1 MFTRG
6 DAGKV
11 RRSGVLSI
19 LFLSSSLCALAAAPP
34 SPARPGGS
42 SGVLPPPTVVRAVRF
57 DVSPPLRDMTPIPA
71 PKGVSAS
78 TPRILPVRPLPKAE
92 VRDQAKAADEVDP
105 AVQTWPGTRSMPL
118 PLKTW
123 EGISNAANAP
133 YAVTPPDTE
142 GDVGLNDYVQWVNLS
157 LAVWDKNG
165 NLLYGPVAGNTIWQG
180 FGGPADS
187 CNDGDPVVLYD
198 RIANRWF
205 ISQFALCANG
215 GNGPYYQ
222 YIAVSVTSDPTG
234 AWYRYAFEWPG
245 NKMPDYPKFGVWPD
259 GYYMTCNQ
267 FTASG
272 SWAGAG
278 VAVFD
283 RTKML
288 AGDPSASFQYFDLAT
303 VNMNYGGML
312 PGTFSGTTLPP
323 AGEPDYY
330 VEMDDDAWGYPNDQL
345 SIWAFHVDWADPNN
359 TTFGSSGNPET
370 VLVTDPFDTSFCGGN
385 NCITQPDTSVRLD
398 TLSDRLMY
406 RLQYRNFGDYQ
417 TLVVNHTVN
426 VGNDQAGVRWYELRN
441 WGNGWGIFQ
450 QSTFAPDS
458 DSRWMG
464 SAAMDKDGDLA
475 IGYSVSSTST
485 YPSIRY
491 AGRLATDPPDE
502 LTQGESSMIAG
513 GGSQLSSYGRWGDYS
528 TLSVDPTD
536 DCTYWYTQEYYAST
550 SLSGWQ
556 TRIGA
561 FRFPSCGGSGSL
573 TLTAQASPSSGYLP
587 LDVTFNATAFN
598 GTPPYSYEWDFGD
611 GSSAAGAAVSHTYSA
626 AGTYTATVTVTDS
639 VSASASATVT
649 VTVKVVP
656 PVITNIMKMHYPFRL
671 KIRGSNFHG
680 NCTIMVNNQP
690 VPETAFK
697 NSTKII
703 AKKGSALKD
712 LVPKGVPVQITVV
725 NNDDGGVSAPFS
737 FTK

>member
-1 MFTRG
+1 MNIRG
-6 DAGKV
+6 EAGKV
-11 RRSGVLSI
+11 NRSGFLAVLI
-19 LFLSSSLCALAAAPP
+19 LSFSLGALAAAPP
-34 SPARPGGS
+34 SPARPDGS
-42 SGVLPPPTVVRAVRF
+42 SVALPPPTVVRAVKF
-57 DVSPPLRDMTPIPA
+57 DVSPPLRDMTPIPP
-71 PKGVSAS
+71 PKGVSAVS
-78 TPRILPVRPLPKAE
+78 PRILPVRPLPKAE
-92 VRDQAKAADEVDP
+92 VRNQAKAADEVDP
-105 AVQTWPGTRSMPL
+105 VVQAWPGTRSMPA
-118 PLKTW
+118 PLKSW

-133 YAVTPPDTE
+133 YPVTPPDTE

-157 LAVWDKNG
+157 LAIWDKSG

-205 ISQFALCANG
+205 ISQFALCANSG
-215 GNGPYYQ
+215 AGPFYQ

-259 GYYMTCNQ
+259 GYYMSCNQ

-272 SWAGAG
+272 NWAGAG

-288 AGDPSASFQYFDLAT
+288 AGDPSATFQYLDLAT
-303 VNMNYGGML
+303 VNMSYGGML

-345 SIWAFHVDWADPNN
+345 SIWSLHVDWADPNN
-359 TTFGSSGNPET
+359 TTFGSSGNPQT
-370 VLVTDPFDTSFCGGN
+370 VLVTAPFDTNFCGGN
-385 NCITQPDTSVRLD
+385 NCITQPDTSVKLD

-417 TLVVNHTVN
+417 TLVVNHTVD

-458 DSRWMG
+458 DNRWMG
-464 SAAMDKDGDLA
+464 SAAMDKNGDLA
-475 IGYSVSSTST
+475 IGYSVSGTST

-502 LTQGESSMIAG
+502 LTQGESSMIEG

-536 DCTYWYTQEYYAST
+536 DCTYWYTQEYYATT
-550 SLSGWQ
+550 SFTGWQ

-561 FRFPSCGGSGSL
+561 FRFPGCAGSGSL
-573 TLTAQASPSSGYLP
+573 SVTAQASPTTGYLP
-587 LDVTFNATAFN
+587 LDVTFNGTAFN
-598 GTPPYSYEWDFGD
+598 GTAPYSYEWDFGD
-611 GSSAAGAAVSHTYSA
+611 GSTAAGAGVSHTYTT

-649 VTVKVVP
+649 VRVKVVP
-656 PVITNIMKMHYPFRL
+656 PVITKIKKMHYPFRL
-671 KIRGSNFHG
+671 KLRGSNFH
-680 NCTIMVNNQP
+680 NDCTIMVNNQP
-690 VPETAFK
+690 VPETTFK
-697 NSTKII
+697 NSTKLV
-703 AKKGSALKD
+703 AKKGHALKD

-725 NNDDGGVSAPFS
+725 NNDDGGVSAPIT